1 MDVQIKKLS
10 HSDLANFKILVK
22 MFEDVFEM
30 EDFTIPDDNHLSSL
44 ITNPNFIAFV
54 AIYDHQVVGGL
65 TAYVLHQYYSKK
77 PLAYIYDLAVST
89 QHQRKGIGRQ
99 LVAAFN
105 LYCKDQGFEESFV
118 QADKVDDYALDFYRK
133 TKITAEEQVVHF
145 SYTL

>member
-1 MDVQIKKLS
+1 MELQITHLS
-10 HSDLANFKILVK
+10 HSDLTNFKILVK
-22 MFEDVFEM
+22 LFEDVFEM
-30 EDFTIPDDNHLSSL
+30 ENFAIPDDTHLLNLMS
-44 ITNPNFIAFV
+44 NPDFKVFV
-54 AIYDHQVVGGL
+54 AMNNQEVVGGL
-65 TAYVLHQYYSKK
+65 TAYVLHQYYSKR

-99 LVAAFN
+99 LIAAFN
-105 LYCKDQGFEESFV
+105 LYCKDQGFEEVFV